1 MSTELT
7 KTDTA
12 VSPYV
17 MLTVDVAEI
26 REAMEA
32 NVGDGQVA
40 SGDFDRIKV
49 PAGGSTAWSVQ
60 TLDGEEMVKEL
71 VGIIVAWRD
80 TRAYWRTSMEEGDG
94 NSPPDCSSIDAKTG
108 VGKPGGDCRECQ
120 LAKFGSDG
128 KGDGQAC
135 KLIRQLLL
143 IREDNRLPEIV
154 SLPPSSIKSARQ
166 YFLRLASRGV
176 PCYGV
181 ITKLGL
187 EKTKN
192 NQGIAYSRAT
202 LTSGGRLTPEETAHA
217 KAYADMISGYLP
229 KTPVIAA
236 QSEGPTDEAGE
247 IVDGEVI

>member
-7 KTDTA
+7 KTNSA
-12 VSPYV
+12 YV
-17 MLTVDVAEI
+17 ILNTDVGEI

-49 PAGGSTAWSVQ
+49 PAGGATAWTVQ
-60 TLDGEEMVKEL
+60 TLDGEEMMKEL
-71 VGIIVAWRD
+71 VGIVVAWRD
-80 TRAYWRTSMEEGDG
+80 TRAYWRASMEEGDG
-94 NSPPDCSSIDAKTG
+94 NSPPDCSSVDAKTG
-108 VGKPGGDCRECQ
+108 VGAPGGDCRECE
-120 LAKFGSDG
+120 LAKFGSDS
-128 KGDGQAC
+128 KGEGQAC

-154 SLPPSSIKSARQ
+154 SLPPSSVKSARQ

-181 ITKLGL
+181 ITRLGL

-202 LTSGGRLTPEETAHA
+202 FTSGGRLSADETAQA
-217 KAYADMISGYLP
+217 KAYADMISGYLSD
-229 KTPVIAA
+229 TPVVAA
-236 QSEGPTDEAGE
+236 QPRGPGE
-247 IVDGEVI
+247 EPGEVVEGEVI

>member
-7 KTDTA
+7 KTTTA

-17 MLTVDVAEI
+17 ILSTDVAAI

-32 NVGDGQVA
+32 NLGDGQIA
-40 SGDFDRIKV
+40 SSDFDRIKV
-49 PAGGSTAWSVQ
+49 PAGGGIAWSVQ
-60 TLDGEEMVKEL
+60 TLDGEEMMKEL
-71 VGIIVAWRD
+71 AGIVVAWRD
-80 TRAYWRTSMEEGDG
+80 TRAYWSVPMDEGDG

-108 VGKPGGDCRECQ
+108 AGAPGGDCRECE
-120 LAKFGSDG
+120 LAKFGSDD
-128 KGDGQAC
+128 KGEGQAC

-154 SLPPSSIKSARQ
+154 SLPPSSLKPARQ
-166 YFLRLASRGV
+166 YFLRLASKGV

-202 LTSGGRLTPEETAHA
+202 FTSGGRLTPEETAHV
-217 KAYADMISGYLP
+217 KAYAEMITAYLP
-229 KTPVIAA
+229 NTPVIAA
-236 QSEGPTDEAGE
+236 QPKEPDSAADKVVE
-247 IVDGEVI
+247 GEVI